1 MLLDKLKY
9 SDQTA
14 NIIYK
19 FDKTLDVSSH
29 SISLIKGDNG
39 VGKTRFIEGILLK
52 ELKANNIK
60 TLYFGQDIENQILSF
75 NLIFLVKE
83 FVLGLKKSG
92 SFFKTIFLND
102 DSHEKTVLDFNEE
115 KTLKPD
121 NCAKS
126 EFIINEC
133 KKYRDIVDVVIFDE
147 ADKYFKSSD
156 VFLEL
161 INQFNNKSVYIISHI
176 LEIDNARTI
185 YLKKCNQEVE
195 VVIHDN

>member
-92 SFFKTIFLND
+92 RITSYNVCYTKLLRFKNNLANFSSDFLNN
-102 DSHEKTVLDFNEE
+102 LFNS
-115 KTLKPD
+115 
-121 NCAKS
+121 CRM
-126 EFIINEC
+126 
-133 KKYRDIVDVVIFDE
+133 Y
-147 ADKYFKSSD
+147 SS
-156 VFLEL
+156 VR
-161 INQFNNKSVYIISHI
+161 Y
-176 LEIDNARTI
+176 
-185 YLKKCNQEVE
+185 
-195 VVIHDN
+195 